1 MSCSNDKKDRTG
13 IFTMRY
19 ALLAALAATLCHA
32 SIAAAEDRPAHD
44 PAIEAAAIAILQKK
58 LPDIRK
64 THDIDDDPG
73 LVREARPTLQP
84 QGISALADLDTL
96 DDFAGRIIWL

>member
-1 MSCSNDKKDRTG
+1 
-13 IFTMRY
+13 MRY

-32 SIAAAEDRPAHD
+32 SIAAAEEQPEHD

-64 THDIDDDPG
+64 SHDIAGDPG
-73 LVREARPTLQP
+73 LVRAARGEMKP
-84 QGISALADLDTL
+84 QGISAMVEFETIETYS
-96 DDFAGRIIWL
+96 GRIIWL

>member
-1 MSCSNDKKDRTG
+1 
-13 IFTMRY
+13 MRY

-32 SIAAAEDRPAHD
+32 SIAAAEERPEHD

-64 THDIDDDPG
+64 SHDLTVKPVI
-73 LVREARPTLQP
+73 VRAARRAETPH
-84 QGISALADLDTL
+84 GISALVDINPLHA
-96 DDFAGRIIWL
+96 FSGRIVWL